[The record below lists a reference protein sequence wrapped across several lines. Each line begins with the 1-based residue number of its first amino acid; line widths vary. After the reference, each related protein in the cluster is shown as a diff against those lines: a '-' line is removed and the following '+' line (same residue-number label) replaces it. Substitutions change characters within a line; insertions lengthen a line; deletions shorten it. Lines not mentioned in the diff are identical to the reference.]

1 MYLLQAYRT
10 SIYGRPGPVYFDI
23 PGNFVMTQVNAKKVR
38 YVPRCLPPPKVCAS
52 SEDVKKAVDLL
63 SAAKKPLV
71 IVGKG

>member
-1 MYLLQAYRT
+1 
-10 SIYGRPGPVYFDI
+10 
-23 PGNFVMTQVNAKKVR
+23 MTQVNAKKVR